1 MVVSRERPPRPTR
14 DEEPIAALASGT
26 GAAAV
31 ALLRLSGRGC
41 HEFVAPLLEPLGS
54 ASWAAQTLRL
64 CRLRDGETGEIL
76 DEPLAAQFFAP
87 RSFTGE
93 DSVEIYCH
101 GGPFIVQRALASLY
115 RAGFRP
121 AEPGEFTRRAFL
133 NGKLDLTAAEGI
145 KELVEAQS
153 HQQWQAARQL
163 ASGKLKETIDALR
176 KELIQSMAYLE
187 AQIDF
192 PDEGDTAHLHRG
204 HVRTRVEAVRA
215 RVKRL
220 LSTYDSGRVASR
232 GLMVALVGAPN
243 AGKSTLMN
251 ELLGRERAI
260 VTPIAGTTRDY
271 LEESCLVNGR
281 LIRLVDMAGLRESRD
296 AVEAIGIET
305 ARRLARA
312 ADLVVFLAASDAAAA
327 ATEVDAWERELT
339 PQKALHLATKSDL
352 AQPAWAKGPRWLAV
366 SCATGAGVDA
376 LRARLAEAVDRHVGG
391 LGEESFVTSA
401 RHVAALEAT
410 QVALDAFAAADARG
424 EYDELLAFELQ
435 QAARALQAIVGAV
448 DNEDVLDAVFSTFC
462 VGK

>member
-1 MVVSRERPPRPTR
+1 MVTSPPAAR
-14 DEEPIAALASGT
+14 DEEPIAALASGS

-41 HEFVAPLLEPLGS
+41 HELAAPLLEPLGP
-54 ASWAAQTLRL
+54 APWTPQTLRL
-64 CRLRDGETGEIL
+64 CRLRDPATGEVL
-76 DEPLAAQFFAP
+76 DEPLAAQFVGP

-93 DSVEIYCH
+93 DSIEIYCH
-101 GGPFIVQRALASLY
+101 GGPYIVQRALATLY
-115 RAGFRP
+115 KAGFRP

-163 ASGKLKETIDALR
+163 ASGKLKDTIDALR

-204 HVRTRVEAVRA
+204 HVRTRVDAVRA

-220 LSTYDSGRVASR
+220 LGTYDSGRVATR

-260 VTPIAGTTRDY
+260 VTAIAGTTRDY
-271 LEESCLVNGR
+271 LEEGCLVHGR
-281 LIRLVDMAGLRESRD
+281 LVRLVDMAGLRESTD
-296 AVEAIGIET
+296 AVEAIGIDT
-305 ARRLARA
+305 ARRLARE
-312 ADLVVFLAASDAAAA
+312 ADLVVFLAAADNPAAPA
-327 ATEVDAWERELT
+327 EVAAWEAELE
-339 PQKALHLATKSDL
+339 PKKALHLVTKCDL
-352 AQPAWAKGPRWLAV
+352 ARPAPPAWAKAPRWLGI
-366 SCATGAGVDA
+366 SCATGTGVDE
-376 LRARLAEAVDRHVGG
+376 LRTRLAEAVDRHVGG

-401 RHVAALEAT
+401 RHVAALQAA
-410 QVALDAFAAADARG
+410 QAALDAFAAADARG

-435 QAARALQAIVGAV
+435 QAARALQSIIGAV
-448 DNEDVLDAVFSTFC
+448 DNEDILDAVFSTFC